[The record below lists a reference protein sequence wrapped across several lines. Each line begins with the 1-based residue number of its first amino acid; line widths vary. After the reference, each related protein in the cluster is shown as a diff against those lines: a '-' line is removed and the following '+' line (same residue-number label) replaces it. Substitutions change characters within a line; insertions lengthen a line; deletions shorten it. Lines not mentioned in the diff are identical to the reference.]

1 MRLPSAWRSRRSS
14 RAPNKGSPSRLL
26 TLASLATLANAI
38 NVVPVPSPNL
48 DLSKL
53 GKTGIAGDFTGIS
66 LYEWEGQNEN
76 SFATNG
82 SQSLMTQFPDGS
94 FLNVLDSDA
103 SIQAICVFK
112 DALILGGNFTSLGGS
127 EFTAIAQLDLNS
139 TKLTNLTGITGQV
152 NSLFC
157 DEDSNTVYVGGSFQA
172 GESTNA
178 ITWVQDN
185 GFTSLPFAGF
195 NGPVMSITQ
204 AANGNIV
211 FGGSF
216 TGLGNTST
224 PSETSEILVNLS
236 TANITTTQGSTTTG
250 FSDPENIICKTDG
263 VDGSGNTWLME
274 DDTAGSW
281 TANFEFG
288 FEPTRLR
295 LYNTHQDGRGTK
307 TWRFTAFPINGIMN
321 FTYIDPATN
330 QNATC
335 TSECPL
341 SDDTS
346 VEYQDFFFVNN
357 VGMNEFTI
365 DVSAWYG
372 SGGGFDGIE
381 LFHQNI
387 YTYAINDFNE
397 PSCSNTSFPSTA
409 TSTGDWT
416 VTPSGESNSE
426 YITAQLTGTV
436 SSDSAAVTFYP
447 DVSESGNYTV
457 SLYTPGCIQDD
468 TCLSRGQV
476 NLTWTLTEDEGASD
490 DFRTLFQTNNYDK
503 YDVLFT
509 AVMDA
514 ASSSFRP
521 SIVLTPGNDQTSD
534 NVTIVAQRI
543 GLYLQN
549 STGGL
554 NGLFE
559 YDPSKAT
566 VDTADFS
573 TSQFDKLGSSF
584 DDRSAV
590 TTLAQDGDITYIGGN
605 FSSSSIKNIVGI
617 DTSNNST
624 VELDGGLNG
633 AVNSLYASD
642 GQVYAG
648 GAFDNNLDKSNSAL
662 SHVAVY
668 DSSSKAWSPLGAGVD
683 GPVASIAPLSL
694 NVSGSTPETVV
705 ALTGSFTSLLA
716 FDDNSELTAE
726 GFAVWVPSQ
735 KNWLQHVN
743 GSYPAIGGILTT
755 SLINATD
762 GMSLYAGS
770 LSSKALSAN
779 GVVSMGETLG
789 AFPVNFTSQSSS
801 NTTGS
806 VTKRASVINS
816 TETLTG
822 VQAGAFYNSGAV
834 TILGGHFTATTSNG
848 STASNLVIVDGNNK
862 NATTGLPTGISD
874 TSTFYALAV
883 QDDNLFA
890 GGRVNGTVDSST
902 VRGLVS
908 YNLADSKFN
917 SQPPALVGYDDVD
930 VVVTSIKVRPDSS
943 DVYVGGNFKSAGS
956 LDCPGVCTYSTSN
969 EQWTRPGLGLQGNV
983 SSLLF
988 PSSSTLVA
996 GGELSINGTT
1006 YYLASYDVSAAVWS
1020 AFPDHSSLP
1029 GPVDAVTTAN
1039 SDATQFWAAGTA
1051 SDSSSVYLTKYNG
1064 SAWQS
1069 ADVSLNK
1076 ESVIKSLQI
1085 FSITSSHDS
1094 SSLIDANQVLMITGS
1109 LSIPGFGTASSAIFN
1124 GTTLQPYA
1132 LTGNTGNTAGS
1143 ISRVFVQNED
1153 FFTSSG
1159 SGLAVGFVV
1168 LIALAISLGIM
1179 LLIVVAGLALDRYR
1193 KKRDGYVPA
1202 PTSYDRGGGMSRI
1215 PPEELLDSLS
1225 KGRSGA
1231 APHI

>member
-1 MRLPSAWRSRRSS
+1 MRLPSEWRPRRSS

-66 LYEWEGQNEN
+66 LYQWEGQNEN

-112 DALILGGNFTSLGGS
+112 NALILGGNFTSLGGS

-381 LFHQNI
+381 LFQQNI

-397 PSCSNTSFPSTA
+397 PSCSNTSFPSSA

-416 VTPSGESNSE
+416 TTPSGESNSE
-426 YITAQLTGTV
+426 YLTAQLTGTV

-617 DTSNNST
+617 DTTNNST

-648 GAFDNNLDKSNSAL
+648 GAFDNNLDNSNSGL
-662 SHVAVY
+662 SHVAAY
-668 DSSSKAWSPLGAGVD
+668 DSSSKAWSPLGAGVN

-705 ALTGSFTSLLA
+705 AFTGSFTALLA
-716 FDDNSELTAE
+716 FDDNSELTVE

-743 GSYPAIGGILTT
+743 GSYPAIGGMLTT

-770 LSSKALSAN
+770 LSSKALSAD

-801 NTTGS
+801 NTTSS

-917 SQPPALVGYDDVD
+917 SQPPALVGYDGLD

-956 LDCPGVCTYSTSN
+956 LDCPGVCTYSTSD

-1020 AFPDHSSLP
+1020 AFPEQSSLP

-1143 ISRVFVQNED
+1143 ISKVFVQNED